1 MNKKEFSPV
10 NFRRYLERK
19 DVFGNKDYEDYTK
32 NINEEM
38 YETKTQFIQKT
49 TPDMATTLCSK
60 TGSDFFN
67 NRKTARQARF
77 SMTGTNFNP
86 EEAEVKPK
94 LLESKIVNKQSFFS
108 LSNGF
113 QKVFANERDKK
124 LSIPIAGYSGHVRGD
139 KAQNYFGKTFR
150 DTAIQSKRLERS
162 LQR

>member
-1 MNKKEFSPV
+1 M